1 MLDVNFKDKKGV
13 SLLYVI
19 FVVSILLAIS
29 FGISGILISQ
39 IKMLGEIGY
48 SVVAFY
54 AADSGIEKVLID
66 RQCPCQDPCPLL
78 CPPLCREEDCPC
90 QYPYE
95 GSLPNGSTYQAF
107 VTEGG
112 ATEDCPGGEYCD
124 PEETPCFYY
133 CIKSIGT
140 YENTKRAIEIN
151 Y

>member
-1 MLDVNFKDKKGV
+1 MQTVNFNSKKGV
-13 SLLYVI
+13 SLLYAI

-39 IKMLGEIGY
+39 IKMLSEIGY

-54 AADSGIEKVLID
+54 AADSGVEKVLID
-66 RQCPCQDPCPLL
+66 RQDPDLTPGYYDDSLNGAT
-78 CPPLCREEDCPC
+78 
-90 QYPYE
+90 YE
-95 GSLPNGSTYQAF
+95 VF

-112 ATEDCPGGEYCD
+112 TSECSAN
-124 PEETPCFYY
+124 FYY